1 MAIQQFSVLYIGG
14 KLGSVG
20 IPLVLSPTLTGS
32 IKTDISMNLVNEAEE
47 IPVKINKITS
57 KNEKELY
64 FKSYIE
70 YNLSFKVSL
79 REKGGKFLTTILS
92 VAQLLANYE
101 SIPAFITNNSG
112 GVSSVVGGLTAI
124 ADKIKKNGFFVSY
137 FDTSGRFT
145 FVDYY
150 LTNFS
155 LEENLDEN
163 MLTLKITTSNQMRT
177 NSAEEEVKKSGII
190 FGA

>member
-177 NSAEEEVKKSGII
+177 NSAEEVKKSGII

>member
-177 NSAEEEVKKSGII
+177 NSTEEEVKKSGII